1 MKSCFRGSVLINSCS
16 HKIVFLW
23 FVFTKNVLGVRV
35 FIRSRAY
42 GSSPHEIALLW
53 FMFSQNSVFVVRV
66 FINRFVFS
74 WFMFWES
81 YSYEIVFRG
90 SACAVCD
97 LIKSC
102 FRYSC
107 FHKIVFSWFMFWGSC
122 FHEIVF

>member
-53 FMFSQNSVFVVRV
+53 FMFSRNSVFVVRV

-81 YSYEIVFRG
+81 CEMRTL
-90 SACAVCD
+90 VCE
-97 LIKSC
+97 S
-102 FRYSC
+102 
-107 FHKIVFSWFMFWGSC
+107 HKIVFSLFMFS
-122 FHEIVF
+122 